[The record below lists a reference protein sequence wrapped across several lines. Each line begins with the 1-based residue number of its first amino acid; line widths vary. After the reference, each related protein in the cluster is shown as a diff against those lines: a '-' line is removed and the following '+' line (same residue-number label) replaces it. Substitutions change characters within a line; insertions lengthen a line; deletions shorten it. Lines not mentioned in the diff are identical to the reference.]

1 MSLSRARPSMYLT
14 CKLASIVQKFK
25 TRLQERVSQKKRV
38 LNPFGASYYR
48 GIRLRA
54 LSDLE
59 KYILTPRP
67 QVTVLI
73 MLTILHL

>member
-1 MSLSRARPSMYLT
+1 METVSLSCARPSMFLT
-14 CKLASIVQKFK
+14 CRLASIVQKFK
-25 TRLQERVSQKKRV
+25 TRLQEKVSQRKRA

-59 KYILTPRP
+59 KYILTLKP
-67 QVTVLI
+67 QCSPC
-73 MLTILHL
+73 